1 MTTSRYR
8 IIEKLGA
15 GGMGVVYKAED
26 TRLGRLVALK
36 FLPPEGRQDAY
47 AQARF
52 EREAQAASALNHHN
66 ICTVYDIGEQDGQ
79 TFIAMELL
87 EGVTL
92 QEKIASRPLPLEV
105 LLDYALQV
113 AAALGAAHEHGIVH
127 RDIKPSNIFITSR
140 GEVKL
145 ADFGLAK
152 RVMMDGAAKG
162 EAPTMSV
169 SITGRGA
176 IVGTVAYMSPEQAQ
190 DKDVDARSDI
200 FSFGVVLYEMA
211 TGKRAFPGDSAVTI
225 LAAILHKEPKPIREL
240 NVQVSDELQR
250 IVAKTLE
257 KDREDR
263 YQTTRELM
271 VDLRRLA
278 KKETER
284 QPAGPSRQKRSRK
297 WIGIVAATVVCAAV
311 AGIALVGR
319 SRPAEFAPL
328 PMEQLTFSNESK
340 GPSIFTDGSRIYF
353 VSGDNPVEMSV
364 KGGEAVPLR
373 ATIGTMRIL
382 DISPDGS
389 EFLLLQNDLND
400 ETQRGTLWTKPVLG
414 GAAKRLGNVTAR
426 GASYSPDGKL
436 IAFNEKESVYVCDAD
451 GQNVKKIWDTHH
463 MVSGN
468 PSFSPDSKKIRVTI
482 SRSTLED
489 DLTRLWELD
498 ADGSNPHVLALPQ
511 HWPPDSDVYDGMWT
525 TGGKHFVFNSS
536 KDGSNNI
543 YEHVEP
549 ERYEFWRKPYAVRL
563 TPDQPEVIAM
573 IPSRDGNGMFVVGRM
588 AQGAIHF
595 YDETEKRF
603 VPYLAGLPAS
613 QVVISPDRKWMVYSD
628 YPRGYL
634 WRCKV
639 DGSDKLQL
647 TSTLSQ
653 MPTWSPDSRWIAYSD
668 WRELY
673 RVSVDGGTPEKLTS
687 EGFQEVLPSW
697 SPDGKAIY
705 FNDYPIAGHFR
716 IRMLDLATGKVST
729 MPGSDGYYA
738 PQWSPDGQYLA
749 AIQNPPKSL
758 AVYSAQTKQ
767 WTRLKVFE
775 HEWGFFVWA
784 PDSKSIYVMRGPAEV
799 ATGEPTGIYRLTVP
813 EGKWELFAKFEGM
826 NPLVNGA
833 QDFLSV
839 TPEGHVATMS
849 DTSVTQIYRMKWNNA
864 E

>member
-36 FLPPEGRQDAY
+36 FLPPEGRQDAH
-47 AQARF
+47 ALARF

-92 QEKIASRPLPLEV
+92 QKKMGARPLPLDV

-113 AAALGAAHEHGIVH
+113 AAALEAAHEHGIVH

-211 TGKRAFPGDSAVTI
+211 TGKRAFPGESAVTI
-225 LAAILHKEPKPIREL
+225 LAAILHKDPKPIREL
-240 NVQVSDELQR
+240 NVQVSEELQR
-250 IVAKTLE
+250 IVSKTLE

-278 KKETER
+278 KKEIER
-284 QPAGPSRQKRSRK
+284 PAESSKERRPRK
-297 WIGIVAATVVCAAV
+297 WIGIVAAMVVCAVV
-311 AGIALVGR
+311 AWIALTGR
-319 SRPAEFAPL
+319 SRPSEFAPL
-328 PMEQLTFSNESK
+328 PMEQLTFSNDSK

-353 VSGDNPVEMSV
+353 VSGQAPFEMSV

-373 ATIGTMRIL
+373 AAIGTMSIL

-389 EFLLLQNDLND
+389 EFLLLQSDLND
-400 ETQRGTLWTKPVLG
+400 ETQRGTLWTMPVLG

-451 GQNVKKIWDTHH
+451 GKNVKKIWDTHH
-463 MVSGN
+463 MVPGN
-468 PSFSPDSKKIRVTI
+468 PSFSPDSKRIRVTI
-482 SRSTLED
+482 SRGTLED
-489 DLTRLWELD
+489 DITRIWELD
-498 ADGSNPHVLALPQ
+498 VDGSNPHVLALPE
-511 HWPPDSDVYDGMWT
+511 HWPPDSDVYAGMWT
-525 TGGKHFVFNSS
+525 MGGKHFIFDSS
-536 KDGSNNI
+536 RDGSNNI
-543 YEHVEP
+543 YEYIEPWSHV
-549 ERYEFWRKPYAVRL
+549 WRKPYAVRL
-563 TPDQPEVIAM
+563 TPEQPEVIATA
-573 IPSRDGNGMFVVGRM
+573 PSRDGDGLFVVGRT
-588 AQGAIHF
+588 AQGAMHF
-595 YDETEKRF
+595 YDEKEKRF
-603 VPYLAGLPAS
+603 VPYLGGLAAA

-634 WRCKV
+634 WRCRL

-647 TSTLSQ
+647 TNSLSQ

-668 WRELY
+668 WNELY

-716 IRMLDLATGKVST
+716 IRILALATGKVST

-738 PQWSPDGQYLA
+738 PRWSPDGQYLA
-749 AIQNPPKSL
+749 ATQNPPKSL
-758 AVYSAQTKQ
+758 AVYSVKTRQ
-767 WTRLKVFE
+767 WARLRVFE
-775 HEWGFFVWA
+775 HDWGFFEWS
-784 PDSKSIYVMRGPAEV
+784 PDSKSLYVMRGPAEA
-799 ATGEPTGIYRLTVP
+799 ATGEPTGIYRLSVP
-813 EGKWELFAKFEGM
+813 EGKWELYANFTGVSPF
-826 NPLVNGA
+826 VNGA

-849 DTSVTQIYRMKWNNA
+849 DTSVTQIYRMRWNHA

>member
-36 FLPPEGRQDAY
+36 FLPPEGRQDAH
-47 AQARF
+47 ALARF

-92 QEKIASRPLPLEV
+92 QEKMGARPLPLDV

-113 AAALGAAHEHGIVH
+113 AAALEAAHEHGIVH

-190 DKDVDARSDI
+190 DKDVDSRSDI

-211 TGKRAFPGDSAVTI
+211 TGKRAFPGESAVTI
-225 LAAILHKEPKPIREL
+225 LAAILHKDPKPIREL
-240 NVQVSDELQR
+240 NVQVSEELQR
-250 IVAKTLE
+250 IVSKTLE

-278 KKETER
+278 KKEIER
-284 QPAGPSRQKRSRK
+284 PAESSKERRPRK
-297 WIGIVAATVVCAAV
+297 WIGIVAAMVVCAVV
-311 AGIALVGR
+311 AWIALTGR
-319 SRPAEFAPL
+319 SRPSEFAPL
-328 PMEQLTFSNESK
+328 PMEQLTFSNDSK

-353 VSGDNPVEMSV
+353 VSGQAPFEMSV

-373 ATIGTMRIL
+373 AAIGTMSIL

-389 EFLLLQNDLND
+389 EFLLLQSDLND
-400 ETQRGTLWTKPVLG
+400 ETQRGTLWTMPVLG

-451 GQNVKKIWDTHH
+451 GKNVKKIWDTHH
-463 MVSGN
+463 MVPGN
-468 PSFSPDSKKIRVTI
+468 PSFSPDSKRIRVTI
-482 SRSTLED
+482 SRGTLED
-489 DLTRLWELD
+489 DITRIWELD
-498 ADGSNPHVLALPQ
+498 VDGSNPHVLALPE
-511 HWPPDSDVYDGMWT
+511 HWPPDSDVYAGMWT
-525 TGGKHFVFNSS
+525 MGGKHFIFDSS
-536 KDGSNNI
+536 RDGSNNI
-543 YEHVEP
+543 YEYIEPWSHV
-549 ERYEFWRKPYAVRL
+549 WRKPYAVRL
-563 TPDQPEVIAM
+563 TPEQPEVIATA
-573 IPSRDGNGMFVVGRM
+573 PSRDGDGLFVVGRT
-588 AQGAIHF
+588 AQGAMHF
-595 YDETEKRF
+595 YDEKEKRF
-603 VPYLAGLPAS
+603 VPYLGGLAAA

-634 WRCKV
+634 WRCRL

-647 TSTLSQ
+647 TNSLSQ

-668 WRELY
+668 WNELY

-716 IRMLDLATGKVST
+716 IRILDLATGKVSN

-758 AVYSAQTKQ
+758 AVYSVKTKQ
-767 WTRLKVFE
+767 WVRLKIFE
-775 HEWGFFVWA
+775 HDWGFFVWA
-784 PDSKSIYVMRGPAEV
+784 PNSKSIYVMRGPAEV

-813 EGKWELFAKFEGM
+813 EGKWELYANFTSLS
-826 NPLVNGA
+826 PLVNGA

-839 TPEGHVATMS
+839 TQDGHVATMS
-849 DTSVTQIYRMKWNNA
+849 DTSVTQIYRMRWNHA

>member
-36 FLPPEGRQDAY
+36 FLPPEGRQDAH

-52 EREAQAASALNHHN
+52 EREAQAASALNHQN
-66 ICTVYDIGEQDGQ
+66 ICTVYDIGEHDGQ

-92 QEKIASRPLPLEV
+92 QQKMGARPLPLDV
-105 LLDYALQV
+105 LLEYALQV
-113 AAALGAAHEHGIVH
+113 AAALEAAHEHGIVH
-127 RDIKPSNIFITSR
+127 RDIKPSNIFITR
-140 GEVKL
+140 QGEVKL

-152 RVMMDGAAKG
+152 RLMMDGAAKG

-176 IVGTVAYMSPEQAQ
+176 ILGTVAYMSPEQAQ

-211 TGKRAFPGDSAVTI
+211 TGERAFPGESAVMI
-225 LAAILHKEPKPIREL
+225 LAAILHKDPKPIREL
-240 NVQVSDELQR
+240 NVQVSEELQR

-284 QPAGPSRQKRSRK
+284 PAESSKERRPRK
-297 WIGIVAATVVCAAV
+297 WIGIVAALVVCAVMAW
-311 AGIALVGR
+311 IALTGR
-319 SRPAEFAPL
+319 SRPSEFAPL
-328 PMEQLTFSNESK
+328 PMEQLTFSNDSK

-353 VSGDNPVEMSV
+353 VSGHDPFEMSV

-373 ATIGTMRIL
+373 AAIGTMSIL

-389 EFLLLQNDLND
+389 EFLLLQSDLND
-400 ETQRGTLWTKPVLG
+400 ETQRGTLWTMPVLG

-426 GASYSPDGKL
+426 GANYSPDGKL

-451 GQNVKKIWDTHH
+451 GKNVKKIWDTHH
-463 MVSGN
+463 MVPGN
-468 PSFSPDSKKIRVTI
+468 PSFSPDSKRIRVTI

-489 DLTRLWELD
+489 DITRIWELD
-498 ADGSNPHVLALPQ
+498 VDGSHPHVLALPE
-511 HWPPDSDVYDGMWT
+511 HWPPDSDVYQGMWT
-525 TGGKHFVFNSS
+525 PGGKHFVFNSS
-536 KDGSNNI
+536 KDGSSNL
-543 YEHVEP
+543 YEYIEP
-549 ERYEFWRKPYAVRL
+549 WPHLWRKPYAVRL
-563 TPDQPEVIAM
+563 TPEQPEVIAM
-573 IPSRDGNGMFVVGRM
+573 APSQDGDGLFVVGRT
-588 AQGAIHF
+588 AQGAMHF
-595 YDETEKRF
+595 YDENEKRF
-603 VPYLAGLPAS
+603 VPYLGGLAAA
-613 QVVISPDRKWMVYSD
+613 QFVISPDRKWMVYTD

-634 WRCKV
+634 WRCRL
-639 DGSDKLQL
+639 DGSEKLQL
-647 TSTLSQ
+647 TNFLSQ
-653 MPTWSPDSRWIAYSD
+653 MPTWSPDGRWIAYSD
-668 WRELY
+668 WQELY

-687 EGFQEVLPSW
+687 EGFQEVLPNW

-716 IRMLDLATGKVST
+716 IRILDLATGKVSN

-738 PQWSPDGQYLA
+738 PQWSPDGQYMA

-758 AVYSAQTKQ
+758 AVYSVKTKQ
-767 WTRLKVFE
+767 WARLKVFE
-775 HEWGFFVWA
+775 RDWGFFAWA
-784 PDSKSIYVMRGPAEV
+784 QNSKSMYVMRGPAEV

-813 EGKWELFAKFEGM
+813 EGKWELYANFTGLS
-826 NPLVNGA
+826 PVVNGA

-839 TPEGHVATMS
+839 TQDGHVATMS
-849 DTSVTQIYRMKWNNA
+849 DTSVTQIYRMRWNHA